1 MSITAA
7 HALVQTLVL
16 NNIERAFC
24 VPGESYIAVLDELRA
39 ARDTIE
45 LVVCRHEGGAAF
57 MAEAHGRMTGRPGV
71 CLVTRGPGATNAAI
85 GVFSAAQEGIPM
97 VLIVGQVA
105 QQNIG
110 RGAFQE
116 LDVATFF
123 GGVAKRVIEINH
135 SARVPELIG
144 RAIDIAISGRP
155 GPVVVS
161 FPEDLQHQ
169 AITTSAPLP
178 IQSAFSAP
186 RASDM
191 EQMGQLIQNAAWP
204 MLVLGGSGWSSEAAS
219 AAAAFAETLRMP
231 VTTSFRK
238 QDLIDSD
245 NPQYIG
251 SLGPGADPELISA
264 LQRADLLLL
273 AGATLGEVETAGFT
287 RLTVPDPAQQ
297 IVQVGPEPSALQQAY
312 RAVLAIVSDIAS
324 FFHAA
329 NTRPALAETPWA
341 AETASQRERYLAF
354 RAPRKVDTEINMST
368 FWSDLADQ
376 LPPNTLLT
384 MGAGNYTHWILR
396 HFHFRRFGTLL
407 APICAPMG
415 YAVPAAV
422 AASRQFPDRLVV
434 SCSGDG
440 CFLMNGQELAT
451 AAQYS
456 ANILFLVIN
465 NGLYG
470 SVRMHQEL
478 RYPGR
483 PYATNLTNPDFAA
496 LATAYGLPSAS
507 VTTTAELT
515 AALGPMIT
523 STTGP
528 RLIEIRTDPEEI
540 TPAGSID
547 DIRKKPAN

>member
-1 MSITAA
+1 MSITGA
-7 HALVQTLVL
+7 HALVETLIL
-16 NNIERAFC
+16 NGIERAFC
-24 VPGESYIAVLDELRA
+24 VPGESYIAVLDELRSA
-39 ARDTIE
+39 HDAIE

-97 VLIVGQVA
+97 LLIVGQVA
-105 QQNIG
+105 QQHIG

-135 SARVPELIG
+135 PARVPELIG
-144 RAIDIAISGRP
+144 RAIDVAISGRP

-169 AITTSAPLP
+169 VITAFAAPP
-178 IQSAFSAP
+178 IQPAFAAP

-191 EQMGQLIQNAAWP
+191 ELMVQLIQNAARP
-204 MLVLGGSGWSSEAAS
+204 MLVLGGSGWSPGATAAAS
-219 AAAAFAETLRMP
+219 AFAETFRMP
-231 VTTSFRK
+231 VTTTFRK

-245 NPQYIG
+245 NPRYIG
-251 SLGPGADPELISA
+251 SLGPGADPELVSA
-264 LQRADLLLL
+264 LQTADLLLL

-287 RLTVPDPAQQ
+287 RLSVPNPAQQ
-297 IVQVGPEPSALQQAY
+297 IIQVGPEPSALQQAY
-312 RAVLAIVSDIAS
+312 RAVLAIVSDTVS
-324 FFHAA
+324 FFDAA
-329 NTRPALAETPWA
+329 NALPALAEAPWA
-341 AETASQRERYLAF
+341 AETVSQRERYLAF
-354 RAPRKVDTEINMST
+354 RAPRKVNTEINMGA
-368 FWSDLADQ
+368 FWSGLADQ
-376 LPPNTLLT
+376 LPPNTLIT

-451 AAQYS
+451 AAHYS

-483 PYATNLTNPDFAA
+483 PYATGLTNPDFAA
-496 LATAYGLPSAS
+496 LAASYGLPSAS

-515 AALGPMIT
+515 AALDPMII

-540 TPAGSID
+540 TPAGSIN